1 MKRLIFYILLACF
14 LSSCVRL
21 WKIDPQELIDKSS
34 FGQMVGGKVDRE
46 HDWNLATSA
55 QVSVITGKDGKL
67 EIYGL
72 QGGESCLL
80 ARYNAEKGL
89 NTFTFDIEDG
99 ASKVYVASYGD
110 RKVLECEIG
119 SSVDFTKSA
128 KSKAVFEESGGAF
141 EVSTIDSYQE
151 YLNIGSFIA
160 NDNNTTKHGL
170 YTTENGY
177 FILHP
182 VHFQQDYTDKG
193 MFTYG
198 IYYLKNG
205 ELVHQPIYTPDDQ
218 SFTQIRHSGP
228 NWVKNWEDSQ
238 NNGTRQNGNDRRS
251 KGIRV
256 NVPAGANFGFYVK
269 MFDWG
274 KESFTVYS
282 EASRN
287 EDSMRDPWN
296 KREVAKTEFCSFW
309 TEGINDYLSFR
320 ADHDPSPSK
329 ENYNGMVFACEGLL
343 KDNGDACKEV
353 VIPRKASS
361 WILACEDL
369 GNMADCDFNDIVY
382 RISHVAGEENAT
394 VTPLAAGGTIPA
406 RLRFM
411 GKIFGP
417 EIHESFGIPTNEMA
431 NTFRN
436 KQHIDAESF
445 TVPVG
450 PDFSMSGVNMGGFDI
465 IVGDGIVSVIAGS
478 EHALIPYMIC
488 IPGNFKWCLERIA
501 IADAYS
507 DFAAWCADHTA
518 KTDWYCSP
526 IEGNTY

>member
-80 ARYNAEKGL
+80 GRYNAEKGL

-128 KSKAVFEESGGAF
+128 TSKAVFEQEGGAF
-141 EVSTIDSYQE
+141 GVSTIDKYQE
-151 YLNIGSFIA
+151 YLNVGSFIA
-160 NDNNTTKHGL
+160 NAHNTTKHGL
-170 YTTENGY
+170 YSTKDGY

-182 VHFQQDYTDKG
+182 IHFQQNDVTKG

-198 IYYLKNG
+198 IYYLQNG

-218 SFTQIRHSGP
+218 SFTQIRHSDP
-228 NWVKNWEDSQ
+228 NGSWVGEWTDADIK
-238 NNGTRQNGNDRRS
+238 GTWSGNDRRS

-256 NVPAGANFGFYVK
+256 NVPQGANFGFYVK

-274 KESFTVYS
+274 GEFTVYS

-287 EDSMRDPWN
+287 EDSIIDQWNN
-296 KREVAKTEFCSFW
+296 KRVVAKTEFCSFW
-309 TEGINDYLSFR
+309 TDGINDYLSFR
-320 ADHDPSPSK
+320 QDHNPYND
-329 ENYNGMVFACEGLL
+329 NYNGMVFACEGLL
-343 KDNGDACKEV
+343 KDNGNACEEV
-353 VIPRKASS
+353 DIPRKASS

-406 RLRFM
+406 RLRFR
-411 GKIFGP
+411 GNIFGP
-417 EIHESFGIPTNEMA
+417 EIHDAFRIKTNEMA

-436 KQHIDAESF
+436 KQHIEAESF

-465 IVGDGIVSVIAGS
+465 IVGEGIVSVIAGS

-488 IPGNFKWCLERIA
+488 IPGNYKWCLERIA
-501 IADAYS
+501 IADAYH
-507 DFAAWCADHTA
+507 DFAAWCADHTD
-518 KTDWYCSP
+518 KTDWYCRP